1 MYNKKFHWYFIFS
14 IVELIFLLLFSIH
27 IMLKGDFLYD
37 FHDYGTD
44 RSDGMVKI
52 CTERIAV
59 PKGIYQITVYYE
71 KKRGN
76 GQCYAQASEKG
87 VHSLYSDHVKL
98 SYLQSERSF
107 DIYVNDAVDDLRLVV
122 EPEENGSFVISR
134 IHMETAANAK
144 AYQIL
149 HGA

>member
-1 MYNKKFHWYFIFS
+1 MCKKKFQWYFIFS
-14 IVELIFLLLFSIH
+14 IAELIFLLFFSIN
-27 IMLKGDFLYD
+27 ILLKGAFEYD
-37 FHDYGTD
+37 FYDYMTD

-59 PKGIYQITVYYE
+59 PKGIYQVTVHYE
-71 KKRGN
+71 KEKGN

-98 SYLQSERSF
+98 SYLQSEKSF
-107 DIYVNDAVDDLRLVV
+107 DIYVNDEVDDLRLVV
-122 EPEENGSFVISR
+122 EPEENGSLVIRR

-144 AYQIL
+144 V
-149 HGA
+149 